1 MMYGNTQLR
10 RERGRWRWDKK
21 TVWGLVPLRR
31 KPKSSHDESIACSR
45 ENSAGTRSVSVMTRF
60 LQILNKSTGPAHKK
74 KKKKEKNAR
83 RGDWRT
89 QNGKQRSRNA
99 VGLCLCQIIQSQL
112 LIERWGAEQVWPGM
126 KKLLLSADG
135 EVNALSESCRYVVS
149 ENICLYLKMW
159 TPWRACVRGLVAPNV
174 AGSANVLSDTWCSD
188 AG

>member
-74 KKKKEKNAR
+74 KKKKEKKCTPWGLANAKWKTKEPQCSRTLFVPNHPIAALNWTLRRWAGLARNEKAAAQCR
-83 RGDWRT
+83 RGSER
-89 QNGKQRSRNA
+89 A
-99 VGLCLCQIIQSQL
+99 VGKLQIRRFRKYMLVSKNVNTLKGLCARFS
-112 LIERWGAEQVWPGM
+112 G
-126 KKLLLSADG
+126 
-135 EVNALSESCRYVVS
+135 
-149 ENICLYLKMW
+149 
-159 TPWRACVRGLVAPNV
+159 T
-174 AGSANVLSDTWCSD
+174 
-188 AG
+188 